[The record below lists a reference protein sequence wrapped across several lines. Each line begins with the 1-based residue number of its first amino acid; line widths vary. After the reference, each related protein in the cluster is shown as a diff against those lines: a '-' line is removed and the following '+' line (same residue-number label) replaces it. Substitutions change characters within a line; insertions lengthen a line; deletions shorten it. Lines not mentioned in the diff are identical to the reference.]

1 MKLKSIVN
9 NLLDNKN
16 FYYVMIA
23 LIAIHLIIYVMNRA
37 YNNIGILTLSAIIGY
52 SFTKNKTKILL
63 FCLIATH
70 IFISI
75 RKMLGGIEGLENNT
89 ATNIKNSETID
100 KLKNTDAELGT
111 VAEQMDVDPEK
122 VKQKLKDEKQKKLD
136 NINKIKDQNNPDMNE
151 TTQSTEE
158 EEPVPESFTGG
169 GKKSSI
175 RLDHAATIE
184 TAYDDLQNILGNDG
198 ISKLTDDTK
207 KLMNQQK
214 QLFST
219 MEALTPAVKETM
231 SMLEGMDLKSIT
243 GLSSSASDIQTRLK
257 GLLGGNKVVA
267 SNEK

>member
-136 NINKIKDQNNPDMNE
+136 NINKI
-151 TTQSTEE
+151 
-158 EEPVPESFTGG
+158 
-169 GKKSSI
+169 I
-175 RLDHAATIE
+175 
-184 TAYDDLQNILGNDG
+184 
-198 ISKLTDDTK
+198 
-207 KLMNQQK
+207 
-214 QLFST
+214 
-219 MEALTPAVKETM
+219 
-231 SMLEGMDLKSIT
+231 
-243 GLSSSASDIQTRLK
+243 
-257 GLLGGNKVVA
+257 
-267 SNEK
+267 